1 MSSYDGKV
9 VFVSGGTSGINLGI
23 ARRFAGEGAHVAV
36 MSRSQDKVDAAVA
49 ELGEHAIGFAA
60 DVREPDAVAAAL
72 AATAERL
79 GPIDVLISG
88 AAGNFPAPAATMSS
102 NAFRS
107 VVDIDL
113 NGTFNVMRGAYE
125 HLRKP
130 GAAIINI
137 TAFQSWSPTPFQAHV
152 CAAKAGIDQLTRTL
166 AMEWGPSGVRINS
179 IAPGPIAG
187 TEGMRRL
194 APTPEA
200 EAATTAAVP
209 LGRYGTTDDIAE
221 AALWLCSD
229 KAGYVTGTVLSVD
242 GGLALGGS
250 SALSSA
256 IMA

>member
-1 MSSYDGKV
+1 M
-9 VFVSGGTSGINLGI
+9 VF
-23 ARRFAGEGAHVAV
+23 H
-36 MSRSQDKVDAAVA
+36 
-49 ELGEHAIGFAA
+49 
-60 DVREPDAVAAAL
+60 L
-72 AATAERL
+72 AAIPSVPRSITE
-79 GPIDVLISG
+79 PVPSHEVKID
-88 AAGNFPAPAATMSS
+88 
-102 NAFRS
+102 
-107 VVDIDL
+107 
-113 NGTFNVMRGAYE
+113 GTFNVMRGAYE

-250 SALSSA
+250 SALSGA
-256 IMA
+256 IRA

>member
-256 IMA
+256 IRA

>member
-9 VFVSGGTSGINLGI
+9 VFVSGGTSGVNLGI

-36 MSRSQDKVDAAVA
+36 MSRSQDKVSSAVA